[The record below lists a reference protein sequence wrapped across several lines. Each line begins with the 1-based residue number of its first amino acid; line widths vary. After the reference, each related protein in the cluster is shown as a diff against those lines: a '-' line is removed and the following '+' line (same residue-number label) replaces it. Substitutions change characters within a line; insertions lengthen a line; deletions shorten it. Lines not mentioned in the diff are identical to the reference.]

1 MKLNAATKKTDKQ
14 KKTCQWACC
23 SFFLFSFLRFLKLEM
38 EPQALCRPFKCSAI
52 DLQPQHIFWLE
63 GGFCWFLFFNYFTF
77 MCIFCLHVYKCTMH
91 MARAF
96 VDWNRMLALLELD
109 LEVVV
114 SHHVDMGLNLD
125 LL

>member
-1 MKLNAATKKTDKQ
+1 MNAATKKKNKN
-14 KKTCQWACC
+14 KKLASGHDGF
-23 SFFLFSFLRFLKLEM
+23 SFFLFSFLRFLMLEM
-38 EPQALCRPFKCSAI
+38 EPQALCGLFKCSTI

-63 GGFCWFLFFNYFTF
+63 GGFCWFLFFNYFAF
-77 MCIFCLHVYKCTMH
+77 YVYILPHVYKCTMH

-114 SHHVDMGLNLD
+114 SHHVDTGD
-125 LL
+125 